1 MVMIFEN
8 LKKSWWIC
16 KCCVVVYLPTN
27 FEKDWPTLLPDC
39 FAWFSHRQALN
50 NDLINYC
57 FCVQITLRSRNYV
70 LAIRLATLLI
80 PRRHLRKRK
89 SSQQKKRYKDFF
101 KYIFILKPKQLF
113 NIVYVNV
120 CVKRFYSHKTS
131 NNILF
136 GYEKIPESRF
146 SVPWSSL
153 WWLKITYHIELEK
166 RIPQIQIILLHS
178 LTSAS

>member
-1 MVMIFEN
+1 MCLWTLALHNSLKNPNVAKN
-8 LKKSWWIC
+8 LSFLHIKYVIVSTEQGS
-16 KCCVVVYLPTN
+16 Y
-27 FEKDWPTLLPDC
+27 
-39 FAWFSHRQALN
+39 Q
-50 NDLINYC
+50 YC